1 MNLSIYLWCIYFRIL
16 LLCFRLGRKVVEFFG
31 LGSFPGF
38 LYFIPLSRGFFCRG
52 FSWPPSVSYRYV
64 SKTPLTFLDVFC
76 DAFFTELF
84 FRLSWSWIK
93 RSGLLR
99 HNKPEMLIVVI
110 CVLLGSLLLRTE
122 FSFLRMYGDVIT
134 KFSRIDK
141 FPYFHS
147 NGVAPRARL
156 RYNWSKCSVP
166 FQINKQW
173 EQLINT
179 SREKYKTKK
188 FTLNEFLFNTWHRHR

>member
-1 MNLSIYLWCIYFRIL
+1 MIYVQWIYLYIYDVYIFVYYCYVSGLVGRSWFWARFR
-16 LLCFRLGRKVVEFFG
+16 
-31 LGSFPGF
+31 PGF
-38 LYFIPLSRGFFCRG
+38 PLFYPLLSRVLCRG
-52 FSWPPSVSYRYV
+52 FSWPPSVSCRYV
-64 SKTPLTFLDVFC
+64 SKTPLIFLDVFC
-76 DAFFTELF
+76 DVFFTILF

-122 FSFLRMYGDVIT
+122 CSFLRMYGDVIT

-147 NGVAPRARL
+147 NGVPPRARL

-166 FQINKQW
+166 FQINK
-173 EQLINT
+173 
-179 SREKYKTKK
+179 
-188 FTLNEFLFNTWHRHR
+188 